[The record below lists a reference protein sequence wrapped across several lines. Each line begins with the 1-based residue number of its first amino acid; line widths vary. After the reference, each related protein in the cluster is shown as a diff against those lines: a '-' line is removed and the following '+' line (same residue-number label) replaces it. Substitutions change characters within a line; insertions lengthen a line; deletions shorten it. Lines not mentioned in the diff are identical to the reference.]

1 MNRSGSLERSGR
13 VDRSALPEIA
23 VPELPLAGGSGREG
37 ASGPGV
43 RRASHRVGPRAR
55 LAKLLR
61 SRFGPLAIYLL
72 LIGASLFF
80 LFPVAWMTGTSLKTI
95 EEVQQPQLSLLPQD
109 PQWSNYRELVAEQN
123 FYRAYG
129 NSVFT
134 VAMVLLGTV
143 SSIAVVAFAF
153 SRLKWPGKNLVFAI
167 MLGTLMLPAQATL
180 VPQYVMFYEL
190 GWLRT
195 FNPITLPG
203 FFAGGAALVFL
214 LRQFMLTLP
223 HELDEAAEIDGA
235 NPLQLFWY
243 VILPLSRPAVATITV
258 FLFVGQWNN
267 LVQPLL
273 YLQKAELFTMP
284 IYVAQ
289 KHNLQ
294 ESPIPWH
301 DIMAASVLFVIPVMI
316 VFILTQRY
324 FIEGISMTGSKG

>member
-1 MNRSGSLERSGR
+1 MNETRTGLAPAQRTLRLPDLRFWRRGWRVTLVVLLYALLFGS
-13 VDRSALPEIA
+13 A
-23 VPELPLAGGSGREG
+23 
-37 ASGPGV
+37 
-43 RRASHRVGPRAR
+43 
-55 LAKLLR
+55 
-61 SRFGPLAIYLL
+61 
-72 LIGASLFF
+72 LFF
-80 LFPVAWMTGTSLKTI
+80 LFPVAWMGGTSLKTV
-95 EEVQQPQLSLLPQD
+95 EEVGQAQLSLLPES
-109 PQWSNYRELVAEQN
+109 PQWSNYSKLLAEKN

-129 NSVFT
+129 NSIYT
-134 VAMVLLGTV
+134 VLMVLLGTV
-143 SSIAVVAFAF
+143 SSLVVVAFSF
-153 SRLKWPGKNLVFAI
+153 SRLTWPGRDIVFAL

-180 VPQYVMFYEL
+180 VPQYVLFFEL

-223 HELDEAAEIDGA
+223 RELDESAIIDGA
-235 NPLQLFWY
+235 NPLQLLWY
-243 VILPLSRPAVATITV
+243 IILPLSRPAVATVTV

-267 LVQPLL
+267 LIQPLL

-294 ESPIPWH
+294 ESPIPWQ
-301 DIMAASVLFVIPVMI
+301 DIMAASVLFVIPVLV

-324 FIEGISMTGSKG
+324 FTEGIALTGSKG

>member
-1 MNRSGSLERSGR
+1 VSVETVGN
-13 VDRSALPEIA
+13 DRATRATS
-23 VPELPLAGGSGREG
+23 R
-37 ASGPGV
+37 GV
-43 RRASHRVGPRAR
+43 VGRAR
-55 LAKLLR
+55 AGLR
-61 SRFGPLAIYLL
+61 GFLGGRFGVLAIYLV

-95 EEVQQPQLSLLPQD
+95 EEVQQPQLSLFPES
-109 PQWSNYRELVAEQN
+109 PQWSNYQKLIAEKN

-129 NSVFT
+129 NSIFT

-143 SSIAVVAFAF
+143 SSIAVVSFAF
-153 SRLKWPGKNLVFAI
+153 SRLRWPGKNLVFAL

-214 LRQFMLTLP
+214 LRQFMMTLP
-223 HELDEAAEIDGA
+223 NELDEAAEIDGA

-273 YLQKAELFTMP
+273 YLQRAELFTMP

-289 KHNLQ
+289 KNNLQ
-294 ESPIPWH
+294 ESPIPWQ

>member
-1 MNRSGSLERSGR
+1 MNRSTT
-13 VDRSALPEIA
+13 LPETNLPDTTLA
-23 VPELPLAGGSGREG
+23 VQRDGRRT
-37 ASGPGV
+37 GV
-43 RRASHRVGPRAR
+43 RARAR
-55 LAKLLR
+55 SLLR
-61 SRFGPLAIYLL
+61 GRFGPLIVYLL
-72 LIGASLFF
+72 LIGGALFF

-95 EEVQQPQLSLLPQD
+95 EEVQQPQLSLLPEN
-109 PQWSNYRELVAEQN
+109 PEWSNYRELLAERN
-123 FYRAYG
+123 FFRAYG
-129 NSVFT
+129 NSIFT

-153 SRLKWPGKNLVFAI
+153 SRLAWPGKNIVFAI
-167 MLGTLMLPAQATL
+167 MMGTLMLPAQATL

-223 HELDEAAEIDGA
+223 KELDEAAEIDGA

-294 ESPIPWH
+294 ESPIPWNE
-301 DIMAASVLFVIPVMI
+301 IMAASVLFVIPVVV

-324 FIEGISMTGSKG
+324 FVEGISMTGSKG

>member
-1 MNRSGSLERSGR
+1 MSSR
-13 VDRSALPEIA
+13 VK
-23 VPELPLAGGSGREG
+23 V
-37 ASGPGV
+37 
-43 RRASHRVGPRAR
+43 
-55 LAKLLR
+55 
-61 SRFGPLAIYLL
+61 LAIYAV

-80 LFPVAWMTGTSLKTI
+80 LFPVAWMVGTSLKTVQ
-95 EEVQQPQLSLLPQD
+95 EVQQPQLSLLPET
-109 PQWSNYRELVAEQN
+109 PQWGNYTKLFGERN

-129 NSVFT
+129 NSLFT
-134 VAMVLLGTV
+134 VTMVLLGTI

-153 SRLKWPGKNLVFAI
+153 SRLQWPGRDVVFAL
-167 MLGTLMLPAQATL
+167 MMGTLMLPAQATL
-180 VPQYVMFYEL
+180 VPQYVLFFEL
-190 GWLRT
+190 GWIRT

-223 HELDEAAEIDGA
+223 KELDEAAEIDGA
-235 NPLQLFWY
+235 NPLQLFWFL
-243 VILPLSRPAVATITV
+243 ILPLSRPAVATITV

-289 KHNLQ
+289 KNNLQ
-294 ESPIPWH
+294 EAIIPWQ
-301 DIMAASVLFVIPVMI
+301 DIMAASVMFVIPVLV

>member
-1 MNRSGSLERSGR
+1 VNRSTTLTEVPSPSRRLSGR
-13 VDRSALPEIA
+13 KIGLRAQLAALF
-23 VPELPLAGGSGREG
+23 
-37 ASGPGV
+37 
-43 RRASHRVGPRAR
+43 
-55 LAKLLR
+55 R
-61 SRFGPLAIYLL
+61 SRLGPLVLYLV
-72 LIGASLFF
+72 LIGAAVFF

-95 EEVQQPQLSLLPQD
+95 EEVQQPQLSLLPAD
-109 PQWSNYRELVAEQN
+109 PQWSNYRELIAEQN

-129 NSVFT
+129 NSIFT
-134 VAMVLLGTV
+134 VTMVLLGTV
-143 SSIAVVAFAF
+143 SSIAVVSFAF
-153 SRLKWPGKNLVFAI
+153 SRLKWPGKNVVFGV
-167 MLGTLMLPAQATL
+167 MMGTLMLPAQATL

-273 YLQKAELFTMP
+273 YLQRAELFTMP

-294 ESPIPWH
+294 ESPIPWQ
-301 DIMAASVLFVIPVMI
+301 DIMAASVLFVIPVMV
-316 VFILTQRY
+316 VFMLTQRY

>member
-1 MNRSGSLERSGR
+1 MSDVTSRQAPAR
-13 VDRSALPEIA
+13 
-23 VPELPLAGGSGREG
+23 AG
-37 ASGPGV
+37 
-43 RRASHRVGPRAR
+43 AR
-55 LAKLLR
+55 LPDLR
-61 SRFGPLAIYLL
+61 FWRRGRRYTAAVLIYAL
-72 LIGASLFF
+72 LIGSAAFF
-80 LFPVAWMTGTSLKTI
+80 LFPVAWMTGTSLKTV
-95 EEVQQPQLSLLPQD
+95 EEVGQAQLSIFPES
-109 PQWSNYRELVAEQN
+109 PQWSNYTKQLAEKN

-129 NSVFT
+129 NSIYT
-134 VAMVLLGTV
+134 VLVVLLGTV
-143 SSIAVVAFAF
+143 SSLVVVAFAF
-153 SRLKWPGKNLVFAI
+153 SRLSWPGRDLVFGL

-180 VPQYVMFYEL
+180 VPQYVLFFEL

-223 HELDEAAEIDGA
+223 RELDESATIDGA
-235 NPLQLFWY
+235 NPLQLLWHI
-243 VILPLSRPAVATITV
+243 ILPLSRPAVATVTV

-289 KHNLQ
+289 KNNLQ
-294 ESPIPWH
+294 ESPIPWQ
-301 DIMAASVLFVIPVMI
+301 DIMTASVLFVIPVLV

-324 FIEGISMTGSKG
+324 FTEGIALTGSKG

>member
-1 MNRSGSLERSGR
+1 MNRSTTLTEVPSPSRRLSGR
-13 VDRSALPEIA
+13 KIGLRAQLAALF
-23 VPELPLAGGSGREG
+23 
-37 ASGPGV
+37 
-43 RRASHRVGPRAR
+43 
-55 LAKLLR
+55 R
-61 SRFGPLAIYLL
+61 SRLGPLVLYLV
-72 LIGASLFF
+72 LIGAAVFF

-95 EEVQQPQLSLLPQD
+95 EEVQQPQLSLLPAD
-109 PQWSNYRELVAEQN
+109 PQWSNYRELIAEQN

-129 NSVFT
+129 NSIFT
-134 VAMVLLGTV
+134 VTMVLLGTV
-143 SSIAVVAFAF
+143 SSIAVVSFAF
-153 SRLKWPGKNLVFAI
+153 SRLKWPGKNVVFGV
-167 MLGTLMLPAQATL
+167 MMGTLMLPAQATL

-273 YLQKAELFTMP
+273 YLQRAELFTMP

-294 ESPIPWH
+294 ESPIPWQ
-301 DIMAASVLFVIPVMI
+301 DIMAASVLFVIPVMV
-316 VFILTQRY
+316 VFMLTQRY

>member
-1 MNRSGSLERSGR
+1 MNRSTT
-13 VDRSALPEIA
+13 
-23 VPELPLAGGSGREG
+23 VPEVQRPGAQLPGRLAGRK
-37 ASGPGV
+37 
-43 RRASHRVGPRAR
+43 VG
-55 LAKLLR
+55 LR
-61 SRFGPLAIYLL
+61 SQLAAVLRGRFGPLLIYLL
-72 LIGASLFF
+72 LIGAALFF

-95 EEVQQPQLSLLPQD
+95 EEVQQPQLSLLPAE
-109 PQWSNYRELVAEQN
+109 PQWSNYRKLMAEQN

-129 NSVFT
+129 NSIFT

-153 SRLKWPGKNLVFAI
+153 SRLQWPGKNLVFAV

-223 HELDEAAEIDGA
+223 RELDEAAEIDGA

-273 YLQKAELFTMP
+273 YLQRAELFTMP

-289 KHNLQ
+289 KNNLQ

-301 DIMAASVLFVIPVMI
+301 DIMAASVLFVIPVI
-316 VFILTQRY
+316 VVFILTQRY
-324 FIEGISMTGSKG
+324 FVEGISMTGSKG

>member
-1 MNRSGSLERSGR
+1 MNGSSVLT
-13 VDRSALPEIA
+13 LPEKRVA
-23 VPELPLAGGSGREG
+23 AGR
-37 ASGPGV
+37 GV
-43 RRASHRVGPRAR
+43 TARAR
-55 LAKLLR
+55 RLLTG
-61 SRFGPLAIYLL
+61 RFGQLVIYLVL
-72 LIGASLFF
+72 FGAALFF

-95 EEVQQPQLSLLPQD
+95 EEVQQPQLSLLPAN
-109 PQWSNYRELVAEQN
+109 PQWSNYADLIAERS
-123 FYRAYG
+123 FFRAYG
-129 NSVFT
+129 NSIFT
-134 VAMVLLGTV
+134 VVMVLIGTV

-153 SRLKWPGKNLVFAI
+153 SRLAWPGKNVVFAV
-167 MLGTLMLPAQATL
+167 MMGTLMLPAQATL

-223 HELDEAAEIDGA
+223 RELDEAAEIDGA

-243 VILPLSRPAVATITV
+243 VIMPLSRPAVATVTV

-273 YLQKAELFTMP
+273 YLQRAELFTMP

-301 DIMAASVLFVIPVMI
+301 DIMAASVLFVIPVMV

-324 FIEGISMTGSKG
+324 FVEGIAMTGSKG

>member
-1 MNRSGSLERSGR
+1 MTSR
-13 VDRSALPEIA
+13 VKVLVIYA
-23 VPELPLAGGSGREG
+23 V
-37 ASGPGV
+37 
-43 RRASHRVGPRAR
+43 
-55 LAKLLR
+55 
-61 SRFGPLAIYLL
+61 

-80 LFPVAWMTGTSLKTI
+80 LFPVAWMVGTSLKTVS
-95 EEVQQPQLSLLPQD
+95 EVQQPQLSLLPET
-109 PQWSNYRELVAEQN
+109 PQWSNYAKLFAERN

-129 NSVFT
+129 NSLFT
-134 VAMVLLGTV
+134 VTMVLLGTI

-153 SRLKWPGKNLVFAI
+153 SRLTWPGRDVVFAL
-167 MLGTLMLPAQATL
+167 MMGTLMLPAQATL
-180 VPQYVMFYEL
+180 VPQYVLFYEL

-223 HELDEAAEIDGA
+223 KELDEAAEIDGA
-235 NPLQLFWY
+235 NPLQLFWFL
-243 VILPLSRPAVATITV
+243 ILPLSRPAVATITV

-273 YLQKAELFTMP
+273 YLQRAELFTMP

-289 KHNLQ
+289 KNNLQ
-294 ESPIPWH
+294 EAIIPWQ
-301 DIMAASVLFVIPVMI
+301 DIMAASVMFVIPVLV

-324 FIEGISMTGSKG
+324 FIEGITMTGSKG

>member
-1 MNRSGSLERSGR
+1 VSVETVGN
-13 VDRSALPEIA
+13 DRATRATS
-23 VPELPLAGGSGREG
+23 R
-37 ASGPGV
+37 GV
-43 RRASHRVGPRAR
+43 VGRAR
-55 LAKLLR
+55 AGLR
-61 SRFGPLAIYLL
+61 GFLGGRFGVLAIYLV

-95 EEVQQPQLSLLPQD
+95 EEVQQPQLSLFPES
-109 PQWSNYRELVAEQN
+109 PQWSNYQKLIAEKN

-129 NSVFT
+129 NSIFT

-143 SSIAVVAFAF
+143 SSIAVVSFAF
-153 SRLKWPGKNLVFAI
+153 SRLRWPGKNLVFAL

-195 FNPITLPG
+195 FKPITLPG

-214 LRQFMLTLP
+214 LRQFMMTLP
-223 HELDEAAEIDGA
+223 NELDEAAEIDGA

-273 YLQKAELFTMP
+273 YLQRAELFTMP

-289 KHNLQ
+289 KNNLQ
-294 ESPIPWH
+294 ESPIPWQ